1 MTPDTP
7 PPPSAD
13 NPALEAKLGALVASA
28 PGLQQA
34 EGQLGGGSSPSDVA
48 RAVELIKQ
56 RRTVAR
62 AMDILAEELPEVRT
76 PRTEKGRRRGVG
88 SRQGGAGRGSA
99 VGYAAA
105 GAGPGRRGHSFNR
118 TAAAAPVA
126 VSTMGLLGVR
136 GHGRRAGPRHGHE
149 LP

>member
-28 PGLQQA
+28 PGLQQV
-34 EGQLGGGSSPSDVA
+34 EGQLGGSSSPSDVA

-88 SRQGGAGRGSA
+88 SRQGGAGRGSLWA
-99 VGYAAA
+99 TPPRGRGR
-105 GAGPGRRGHSFNR
+105 GAGGTLS
-118 TAAAAPVA
+118 TAP
-126 VSTMGLLGVR
+126 LLLLLWPSPPWGC
-136 GHGRRAGPRHGHE
+136 
-149 LP
+149 